1 MTNPF
6 SNRTPALSDPARD
19 MHPVTPDDTADL
31 PQTALALYVETAG
44 TVQFISVAG
53 QTRSVAVPD
62 FSLLPVG
69 MQRVLAT
76 GTTATG
82 LHALTA
88 S

>member
-6 SNRTPALSDPARD
+6 DNRAPALSDPARD
-19 MHPVTPDDTADL
+19 MAPVTPNDSTDL
-31 PQTALALYVETAG
+31 PHTALALYVETGG
-44 TVQFISVAG
+44 TVQFVSITG
-53 QTRSVAVPD
+53 QTRSVAVSD
-62 FSLLPVG
+62 FAILPVG